1 MSQTNIAAQLLPY
14 LDRITHGDCIAVL
27 AELPSAC
34 VDLVVT
40 DPPYLVGYR
49 ERNGRPVGN
58 DDNDAW
64 LLPAFRAVARVMK
77 PHSLC
82 ASFYGWPH
90 ADRFLSVWKEC
101 GLRPVS
107 LLVWL
112 KSYTCRAG
120 YTHTRHETGYLL
132 AKGRP
137 PLPQDPPPD
146 VLPWSY
152 TGNRSHPT
160 EKPLAALLPLIRA
173 YSRPGDIVLDPFAGS
188 GSTGFAAR
196 SCGRRF
202 ILIEK
207 EARHCENVS
216 QQIKRRQ

>member
-1 MSQTNIAAQLLPY
+1 MSQTNTAVRLLPW
-14 LDRITHGDCIAVL
+14 LDRVTHGDCIAVL
-27 AELPSAC
+27 AELPPAC

-49 ERNGRPVGN
+49 ERGGRRVGN

-90 ADRFLSVWKEC
+90 ADRFLSVWKSC

-107 LLVWL
+107 HLVWL
-112 KSYTCRAG
+112 KGYTSRAG
-120 YTHTRHETGYLL
+120 YTHGRHEAGYLL

-137 PLPQDPPPD
+137 PLPENPPPD
-146 VLPWSY
+146 VLPWSN
-152 TGNRSHPT
+152 TGNRHHPT
-160 EKPLAALLPLIRA
+160 EKPVAALLPLIRA

-188 GSTGFAAR
+188 GSTGLAAR

-202 ILIEK
+202 VLTEK
-207 EARHCENVS
+207 DARHCETT
-216 QQIKRRQ
+216 RQRIERTQ

>member
-1 MSQTNIAAQLLPY
+1 MPQTSGAAELLPY
-14 LDRITHGDCIAVL
+14 LDRVTHGDCIAVL
-27 AELPSAC
+27 AKLPPAC

-64 LLPAFRAVARVMK
+64 LLPAFRAVARVMRA
-77 PHSLC
+77 HSLC

-90 ADRFLSVWKEC
+90 ADRFLSVWKTC

-107 LLVWL
+107 HLVWL

-132 AKGRP
+132 AKADRHCRKTRRP
-137 PLPQDPPPD
+137 TCSRGATRATAPIPRKSPLRRCC
-146 VLPWSY
+146 
-152 TGNRSHPT
+152 RSSAH
-160 EKPLAALLPLIRA
+160 IRA
-173 YSRPGDIVLDPFAGS
+173 PATSC
-188 GSTGFAAR
+188 STRSQAQAR
-196 SCGRRF
+196 RD
-202 ILIEK
+202 
-207 EARHCENVS
+207 S
-216 QQIKRRQ
+216 QRTVVDGASS